1 MRWSPPGAFR
11 APSPHRPAQPAR
23 PAAHSALKVL
33 VAGVDKDARASVE
46 ASVRQALAGRD
57 PAEAWSASLVRV
69 GSSWSVSLSGPGER
83 FRNLSFSAES
93 HRLAEAIREAISGD
107 AAGPAPTSP
116 SAPAAGSVSSMPARS
131 RIQDRHECGRC
142 KQSILVSYEGEAD
155 EARERAP
162 VACPH
167 CWAVLQVEVGGW
179 AAAGGDYVAEK
190 A

>member
-1 MRWSPPGAFR
+1 M
-11 APSPHRPAQPAR
+11 
-23 PAAHSALKVL
+23 
-33 VAGVDKDARASVE
+33 AGIDRDARASVE

-69 GSSWSVSLSGPGER
+69 GTSWSVSLSGPGER

-93 HRLAEAIREAISGD
+93 HRLAEAIREAISGE
-107 AAGPAPTSP
+107 GTG
-116 SAPAAGSVSSMPARS
+116 SAPAARSAAAAGPGAPVPARS
-131 RIQDRHECGRC
+131 RIQDRHACGRC
-142 KQSILVSYEGEAD
+142 KQSILVSYEGEPD
-155 EARERAP
+155 EARESAP

-167 CWAVLQVEVGGW
+167 CWAVNHVEIGGW